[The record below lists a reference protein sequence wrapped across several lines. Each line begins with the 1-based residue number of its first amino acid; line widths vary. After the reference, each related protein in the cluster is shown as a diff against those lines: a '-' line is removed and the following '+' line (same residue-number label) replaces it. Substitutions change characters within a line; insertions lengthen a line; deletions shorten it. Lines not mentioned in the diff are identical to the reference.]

1 MSHPPQYGQQDQPGQ
16 QPGYGQPAYG
26 QQPSGS
32 GSNVFTDF
40 KFSPLEW
47 GAVAAWAVGF
57 IILLVSYF
65 TDWAS
70 IDNKGAGLGEF
81 KDIPEEANTNLGNY
95 STLFVVVSVLALI
108 AAAAAIVLRD
118 KFRLI
123 ARIVTAVLAALALL
137 FAILIMSELSSVFF
151 KPLPSSID
159 HGYTIGVYLGILG
172 AVLLGAVAGLAQKC
186 GAGSTPSVGYGQP
199 GGYQQ

>member
-1 MSHPPQYGQQDQPGQ
+1 MSHPPQYGQPGQ
-16 QPGYGQPAYG
+16 QPSYGQPAHG
-26 QQPSGS
+26 QQPSRS
-32 GSNVFTDF
+32 GSNIFTDF

-47 GAVAAWAVGF
+47 GAVAAWLVGF
-57 IILLVSYF
+57 IVLLVSYF

-70 IDNKGAGLGEF
+70 VANEGAGLGKF
-81 KDIPEEANTNLGNY
+81 RDVPGEADTNIGTY
-95 STLFVVVSVLALI
+95 STLFIVASVLALI

-118 KFRLI
+118 KFRLL
-123 ARIVTAVLAALALL
+123 ARIVTAVLAALTLL

-159 HGYTIGVYLGILG
+159 HGYTTGAYLGILG

-199 GGYQQ
+199 SGYQQ